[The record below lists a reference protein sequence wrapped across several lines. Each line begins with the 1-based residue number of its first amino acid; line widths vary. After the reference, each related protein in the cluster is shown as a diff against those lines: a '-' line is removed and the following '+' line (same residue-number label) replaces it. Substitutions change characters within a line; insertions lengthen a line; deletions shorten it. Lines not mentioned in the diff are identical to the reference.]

1 MTDHVARA
9 APQRA
14 ERAWAA
20 PGPDSSEYADPCT
33 RHVWYLS
40 YGSNMA
46 AERLAV
52 YLRGGVPSGSTRVHP
67 GARDPSDPLADEPC
81 RLAHRRFF
89 AGSSR
94 TWGGG
99 GVAFV
104 DPRPGSGDTPA
115 RRYLL
120 TVEQFHDVWAQE
132 SGRTVGTPLE
142 FASAGG
148 ARSNHGPSDLGA
160 LEPGTSV
167 VVGSGGYDRLLVVG
181 RVDGVAVVTFTS
193 PREPSD
199 LPSNPPSVPY
209 RAMIVTGLR
218 ESHAMTDGDAH
229 AVIDA
234 EVFPG
239 RR

>member
-1 MTDHVARA
+1 MTA
-9 APQRA
+9 
-14 ERAWAA
+14 
-20 PGPDSSEYADPCT
+20 
-33 RHVWYLS
+33 HVWYVS

-52 YLRGGVPSGSTRVHP
+52 YLRGGTPTGSTRLHP
-67 GARDPSDPLADEPC
+67 GARDPADPVADEPC

-89 AGSSR
+89 AGRSR

-104 DPRPGSGDTPA
+104 DPLPGSGDTPA

-142 FASAGG
+142 FVTADGTGSKPAS
-148 ARSNHGPSDLGA
+148 SDLDA
-160 LEPGTSV
+160 LAPGTSV
-167 VVGSGGYDRLLVVG
+167 VVGGGGYDRLLVVG
-181 RVDGVAVVTFTS
+181 RVDGIAVVTFTS
-193 PREPSD
+193 PSEASSLRP
-199 LPSNPPSVPY
+199 NPPSAPY
-209 RAMIVTGLR
+209 RAMIAAGLR
-218 ESHAMTDGDAH
+218 ESHAMTDSEAH
-229 AVIDA
+229 AVIEA

-239 RR
+239 RTARVVRDIDR